1 MATLGSDLALRLRC
15 VCYGWV
21 QLAGIV
27 YTKRGGG
34 VLGSS
39 YDAVRYIMTQSPVG
53 LLHYGVVLG
62 SRRYKVK
69 RTQCLGVAKGEFV
82 RDSRA
87 RDTGGLSGLYRL
99 YSPLYKA
106 LTALS
111 APLPTAQVSPAT
123 DMQA

>member
-1 MATLGSDLALRLRC
+1 MATLGSDLALRVRC

-27 YTKRGGG
+27 YTKRGEG
-34 VLGSS
+34 VLSSS
-39 YDAVRYIMTQSPVG
+39 YDAVCYIMTQSPVG

-87 RDTGGLSGLYRL
+87 RDTG
-99 YSPLYKA
+99 A
-106 LTALS
+106 
-111 APLPTAQVSPAT
+111 
-123 DMQA
+123 

>member
-1 MATLGSDLALRLRC
+1 M
-15 VCYGWV
+15 CYGWV

-34 VLGSS
+34 VLSSS